1 MPWAFSELARQA
13 DGTDLTNQIRA
24 DVIAKGEP
32 RAAGIELLHF
42 VGGLLNNFAQF
53 GVGDIL

>member
-32 RAAGIELLHF
+32 RAAGIEWLTLL
-42 VGGLLNNFAQF
+42 V
-53 GVGDIL
+53 IR